1 MYTSSTELFI
11 RSVAEGMENRHYLNT
26 PSHYIT
32 EAFVNE
38 AFRGYERLDEGVMD
52 IVKTLLKPITWPV
65 EKIANFWKD
74 DRELIA
80 EVDKAEKS
88 LPKTTIAALYCEEFA
103 DTNIVQDMWDMMCM
117 LKDVFLLR
125 YKHIPWRTA
134 ISAAGL
140 VAYYFS
146 PWNITLG
153 TAILN
158 WLGGPDG
165 AAGSGFHLFGGG
177 SADTG
182 VEPTADNVTKVGA
195 DAGADTAKTVASSN
209 GGVAQTTTVPQTDI
223 VTKPDPSW
231 KPMDGEPNT
240 FTGKVAP
247 DGHQEIWSYDPDHS
261 QYVDI
266 NKPAH
271 GNATDGISASG
282 NGEAIGVKPLR
293 DSSKNVHVEVVTPD
307 GISSDDP
314 TTFLPTNDPNVMIS
328 KNGAATFVKDPT
340 PPITGDEPDLVS
352 VEVGTEIDMGDR
364 KAKCIAMVD
373 NATGWDQNG
382 DGVVDTWIENTRRA
396 GSANE
401 SVTALLLAGGA
412 AATAGALAFK
422 AHKAAIIDTL
432 KTAEPYLNHLDELL
446 IAFLLWKWFKKDL
459 RDYRKWL
466 VTKDVAKDELK
477 RKSTNR
483 DL

>member
-1 MYTSSTELFI
+1 MNTMSPELFI
-11 RSVAEGMENRHYLNT
+11 RSVANRMENEHYLSRS
-26 PSHYIT
+26 SHYLT

-65 EKIANFWKD
+65 EKIANFWKN

-88 LPKTTIAALYCEEFA
+88 LPKTTVATLYCQEFA
-103 DTNIVQDMWDMMCM
+103 DANIVQDMWDMMCM

-140 VAYYFS
+140 IAYYFS

-158 WLGGPDG
+158 WLNGPNG
-165 AAGSGFHLFGGG
+165 ATGSGFHLFGGG

-182 VEPTADNVTKVGA
+182 VAPTADNVTKVGA
-195 DAGADTAKTVASSN
+195 DAGAETTKAIANAN
-209 GGVAQTTTVPQTDI
+209 GEIAQTATAPQADVI
-223 VTKPDPSW
+223 TKPDPSW
-231 KPMDGEPNT
+231 TPVEGDPET
-240 FTGKVAP
+240 FNGKVAP
-247 DGHQEIWSYDPDHS
+247 DGHQEVWSYDPDNKR
-261 QYVDI
+261 YIDI
-266 NKPAH
+266 NQP
-271 GNATDGISASG
+271 ASG
-282 NGEAIGVKPLR
+282 DVGIRPLQ
-293 DSSKNVHVEVVTPD
+293 DGSKNVQIDVMTPD
-307 GISSDDP
+307 GKYSSADSA
-314 TTFLPTNDPNVMIS
+314 TFLPTDDPNVMVS
-328 KNGAATFVKDPT
+328 KDGSATFVQSTMPV
-340 PPITGDEPDLVS
+340 TGNESDLVN

-364 KAKCIAMVD
+364 TAKCVAVCD

-382 DGVVDTWIENTRRA
+382 DGLVDTWIGTPPGGNA
-396 GSANE
+396 ANE
-401 SVTALLLAGGA
+401 STSTGVNESLFGLD
-412 AATAGALAFK
+412 K
-422 AHKAAIIDTL
+422 AMVVDKL
-432 KTAEPYLNHLDELL
+432 KVAEPYLNHLDELL
-446 IAFLLWKWFKKDL
+446 IAFVLWKWFKKDL

-477 RKSTNR
+477 RKQTSR
-483 DL
+483 GL